1 MSRPQRLILV
11 SMCLSLA
18 AVVSAVSSLNVALP
32 GVARATG
39 ATTTQL
45 QWIVDAYALV
55 FAGLLMPAGA
65 LGDRL
70 GRRRVLIAGLLVF
83 GGAALVA
90 TQVSDAN
97 GLIAVRTVMGV
108 GAALIMPTTL
118 SVITATFPADARDK
132 AVGAWAGVAGGS
144 AMLGVLVSGLL
155 LEWFDWP
162 SVFALNVVLAAVGLF
177 MTLRFVPAGAPEPAR
192 LDGGGAVLSA
202 LGLAALVW
210 AFIEGPTRGWTSA
223 TVVGGFV
230 AGGALL
236 VAFVLYELRAREP
249 MLDPRIFAQRGMAAG
264 SLSVF
269 VQFFAMFGS
278 IFVVLQFLQ
287 FVLRYSP
294 LQAGG
299 VLAPAALGMIL
310 VAPRVPALVRRVGM
324 RWVGPSGLL
333 LIAAGLTIAATMDAG
348 SSAWTPLA
356 GFLVL
361 GLGMALA
368 APPATAAIVASLPE
382 EKQGVA
388 SAVNDTAREVGGALG
403 IAVLGS
409 VLADHVGTPGAGFDP
424 QALVDGSQ
432 AALHVGA
439 AALVA
444 GAALVF
450 ARAPRLSRS
459 SSPARSSA
467 PALPR

>member
-1 MSRPQRLILV
+1 MSRPQRLILL

-70 GRRRVLIAGLLVF
+70 GRRRVLVAGLVIF

-90 TQVSDAN
+90 TTVSDAD
-97 GLIAVRTVMGV
+97 GLIVVRTVMGV

-118 SVITATFPADARDK
+118 SVITATFGAGERDK

-162 SVFALNVVLAAVGLF
+162 SVFALNGVLATVGLL
-177 MTLRFVPAGAPEPAR
+177 MTLKFVPVGAPEPAR
-192 LDGGGAVLSA
+192 LDGGGAALSA
-202 LGLAALVW
+202 LGLAAVVW

-223 TVVGGFV
+223 TVAGGFALGV
-230 AGGALL
+230 VLL

-249 MLDPRIFAQRGMAAG
+249 MLDPRLFVQRGFAAG

-287 FVLRYSP
+287 FVMRYSP
-294 LQAGG
+294 LEAGG
-299 VLAPAALGMIL
+299 VLAPAAIGMIV
-310 VAPRVPALVRRVGM
+310 VAPRVPRLVQRVGM
-324 RWVGPSGLL
+324 RRVGPTGLL
-333 LIAAGLTIAATMDAG
+333 LIAGGLTIAATMDAG

-368 APPATAAIVASLPE
+368 APPATAAIVASLPAD
-382 EKQGVA
+382 KQGVA

-409 VLADHVGTPGAGFDP
+409 VLADHVGALGPQTDP
-424 QALVDGSQ
+424 QSLVDGYQ

-439 AALVA
+439 AVLVA

-450 ARAPRLSRS
+450 ARLSRS
-459 SSPARSSA
+459 SSRVRSSA
-467 PALPR
+467 PARLL